1 MSIQRWQNQSHI
13 FGLSIDQMD
22 HYPTVGR
29 IDTIGIAI
37 KMYRFTRRPK
47 RRVADGRKKVVT
59 QFSCVHKGKVKR
71 VAARQTLTLI
81 SLRAALLYWHNLAWF
96 ENNANLHKNFRTCPK
111 KQAPIVPVQT
121 TVGYIRSKQLIH
133 MEALPANNCWLYSY

>member
-1 MSIQRWQNQSHI
+1 
-13 FGLSIDQMD
+13 MD

-37 KMYRFTRRPK
+37 KMYRFTRRPE

-71 VAARQTLTLI
+71 VAARHNAHTYFLTSGLV
-81 SLRAALLYWHNLAWF
+81 
-96 ENNANLHKNFRTCPK
+96 C
-111 KQAPIVPVQT
+111 
-121 TVGYIRSKQLIH
+121 
-133 MEALPANNCWLYSY
+133 